1 LESGLY
7 GDSKHAREQG
17 FLESREFQIM
27 KKTSYIPAIAIG
39 LAFAL
44 PPTLVMAKSSAG
56 KSAKSCGN
64 VKPEA
69 NQPTEIRESPFACDR
84 LALDPEARKRH
95 FEELGPAL
103 RVLKKSVRELSDG
116 YEFQFP
122 SDPKTIAM
130 VAEWAAGERLCCPF
144 FDIQLRLE
152 REAGPFWIT
161 LTGRKGTKEFIKAD
175 AAAWIKQ

>member
-1 LESGLY
+1 
-7 GDSKHAREQG
+7 
-17 FLESREFQIM
+17 M
-27 KKTSYIPAIAIG
+27 KKTSYIVAIAIG

-44 PPTLVMAKSSAG
+44 SSTLVIAKTSAG
-56 KSAKSCGN
+56 KSAKSCGDE
-64 VKPEA
+64 PEA

-95 FEELGPAL
+95 FEELEPSL
-103 RVLKKSVRELSDG
+103 RALKKSVRELADG
-116 YEFQFP
+116 YGFQFP

-152 REAGPFWIT
+152 RGGGPFWMR
-161 LTGRKGTKEFIKAD
+161 LTGRKGTKDFIKAD
-175 AAAWIKQ
+175 AAGWIKQ